1 MELIGLLALGMAV
14 FASTNVDDIFIL
26 TLLFS
31 DHRFTPRQ
39 VIAGQFTGIILIIG
53 LSLAGSLAAFFVPV
67 KLLGLFPLLIGVK
80 KLADLFTSSV
90 GDKNAGLQ
98 PGEGRRRASARRSS
112 QNEASVLTRQTAWG
126 SRTLAVAAVTFANGG
141 DNLSIYT
148 PLFAT
153 HTPLQVIFLTLVF
166 LLMTAVWCLVSY
178 TFMEHTGQQV
188 QRIGRVVLPFVL
200 MGLGLWIIG
209 GLE

>member
-1 MELIGLLALGMAV
+1 MLFIWEAIRVELIGLLALGMAV

-26 TLLFS
+26 MLLFS
-31 DHRFTPRQ
+31 DRQFTPRQ

-53 LSLAGSLAAFFVPV
+53 LSLVGSLAAFFVPV
-67 KLLGLFPLLIGVK
+67 KLLGLFPILIGVK
-80 KLADLFTSSV
+80 KLTELF
-90 GDKNAGLQ
+90 AGHALTPRPLLPPEERGREIQ
-98 PGEGRRRASARRSS
+98 PWGA
-112 QNEASVLTRQTAWG
+112 LG

-153 HTPLQVIFLTLVF
+153 HAPSQVIFLTLVF
-166 LLMTAVWCLVSY
+166 LLMTAVWCVVSY
-178 TFMEHTGQQV
+178 TFMRRAGQQV

-200 MGLGLWIIG
+200 ISLGLWIIG
-209 GLE
+209 GAK

>member
-26 TLLFS
+26 MLLFS
-31 DHRFTPRQ
+31 DRQFTPRQ

-53 LSLAGSLAAFFVPV
+53 LSLVGSLAAFFVPV
-67 KLLGLFPLLIGVK
+67 KLLGLFPILIGVK
-80 KLADLFTSSV
+80 KLMELL
-90 GDKNAGLQ
+90 AGHALT
-98 PGEGRRRASARRSS
+98 PRPLGERGREIHPWGA
-112 QNEASVLTRQTAWG
+112 LG
-126 SRTLAVAAVTFANGG
+126 SRTLAVAVITFANGG

-166 LLMTAVWCLVSY
+166 LLMTAVWCVMSY
-178 TFMEHTGQQV
+178 TFMRRAGQQA

-200 MGLGLWIIG
+200 ISLGLWIIG
-209 GLE
+209 GAK